1 MNQRRGCEAAPTRR
15 AVPSDTPFSFQWVA
29 NPSGARSAL
38 VAVPSTPMARR
49 DTGTKTLAST
59 LDTALDAAGRKLLA
73 EALRRGAEAADTAE
87 DAILGFGRWLLVSVF
102 DDDAAAA
109 LDDRAANPV
118 WRELL
123 RRAGGPTLRVSER
136 MLYVAL
142 HVAARDKRIGDE
154 AWRALDVGRKELLLP
169 LGDEH
174 AMRKAAQHVAAM
186 KLSLR
191 ATREYV
197 AALRA
202 EQGAAPK
209 ARVTPE
215 RVVQRVRRF
224 NKLAGDEA
232 SARRSLAA
240 LQRLEGDARRDAETD
255 LRQLRDWA
263 AAMLRGLRD
272 R

>member
-1 MNQRRGCEAAPTRR
+1 
-15 AVPSDTPFSFQWVA
+15 
-29 NPSGARSAL
+29 
-38 VAVPSTPMARR
+38 MARR
-49 DTGTKTLAST
+49 DTRDLA
-59 LDTALDAAGRKLLA
+59 LPHDTALDAAGRRLLS

-87 DAILGFGRWLLVSVF
+87 DAILGFGRWLLVNVF

-109 LDDRAANPV
+109 LDARADNPV

-123 RRAGGPTLRVSER
+123 RRAGGPTLRMSGR

-154 AWRALDVGRKELLLP
+154 AWRSLDVGRKELLLP
-169 LGDEH
+169 LEDEH
-174 AMRKAAQHVAAM
+174 AMRKAAQHVTAM
-186 KLSLR
+186 KLSVR
-191 ATREYV
+191 ATRDYV

-202 EQGAAPK
+202 EKGAGPR
-209 ARVTPE
+209 ARITSE

-232 SARRSLAA
+232 ATRRSLTA
-240 LQRLEGDARRDAETD
+240 LQRLDDDARRAAETD

-263 AAMLRGLRD
+263 TAMLRGLRA